1 MSRLVMFSSFFMET
15 KEKVKNQTKQEEEKV
30 LVKDDQDQPEYQEK
44 IMFLVSTTAQG
55 AILFWC
61 ICVLSL
67 GYIKLPT
74 RMFGMD
80 IPDQPRIDSTFA
92 AGLLGNILAGWGISV
107 GANNG
112 NKKKKKEEEGSGAAP
127 SGNGY
132 QTIVIKQPIELITR
146 KPDVIRVD
154 PISGREVK
162 NDGSLG

>member
-1 MSRLVMFSSFFMET
+1 MAEKPSVK
-15 KEKVKNQTKQEEEKV
+15 KEEIKKPEQIIKATQE
-30 LVKDDQDQPEYQEK
+30 DQPEYQEK

-74 RMFGMD
+74 SMFGVE

-107 GANNG
+107 GSNNG
-112 NKKKKKEEEGSGAAP
+112 SKKKKREDEQMAV
-127 SGNGY
+127 GNTAGQ
-132 QTIVIKQPIELITR
+132 QTIVIKQPIELITKTPIASR
-146 KPDVIRVD
+146 ID
-154 PISGREVK
+154 PITNRPIGD
-162 NDGSLG
+162 DGKLL

>member
-1 MSRLVMFSSFFMET
+1 M
-15 KEKVKNQTKQEEEKV
+15 KEKPIEAPKPIKQVKAVSE
-30 LVKDDQDQPEYQEK
+30 DQPEYQEK

-74 RMFGMD
+74 RMFGLD

-112 NKKKKKEEEGSGAAP
+112 NKKKKKEEQEQQLAA
-127 SGNGY
+127 SNTAG
-132 QTIVIKQPIELITR
+132 QQVIVIKQPIELIT
-146 KPDVIRVD
+146 KTPTATRVD
-154 PISGREVK
+154 PITNKTVGP
-162 NDGSLG
+162 DGKLQ

>member
-1 MSRLVMFSSFFMET
+1 M
-15 KEKVKNQTKQEEEKV
+15 KEKPTEEPKKIKPISE
-30 LVKDDQDQPEYQEK
+30 DQPEYQEK

-74 RMFGMD
+74 KMFGVE

-112 NKKKKKEEEGSGAAP
+112 NKKKKKEEEQLAV
-127 SGNGY
+127 GNTAGQ
-132 QTIVIKQPIELITR
+132 QTIVIKQPIELIT
-146 KPDVIRVD
+146 KAPTASRVD
-154 PISGREVK
+154 PITGKDVDPVTGK
-162 NDGSLG
+162 LQ

>member
-1 MSRLVMFSSFFMET
+1 MAEPKPPAKT
-15 KEKVKNQTKQEEEKV
+15 QEKKPEAKAVVKQIQE
-30 LVKDDQDQPEYQEK
+30 DQPEYQEK

-74 RMFGMD
+74 KMFGVE

-107 GANNG
+107 GSNNG
-112 NKKKKKEEEGSGAAP
+112 NKKKKREEEQMAV
-127 SGNGY
+127 GNTAGQ
-132 QTIVIKQPIELITR
+132 QTIVIKQPIELITKTPTANR
-146 KPDVIRVD
+146 ID
-154 PISGREVK
+154 PITNRPVGD
-162 NDGSLG
+162 DGKLL

>member
-1 MSRLVMFSSFFMET
+1 M
-15 KEKVKNQTKQEEEKV
+15 KEKPTEEPKKIKPISE
-30 LVKDDQDQPEYQEK
+30 DQPEYQEK

-74 RMFGMD
+74 KMFGVE

-112 NKKKKKEEEGSGAAP
+112 NKKKKKEEEQFAVANTAGQ
-127 SGNGY
+127 
-132 QTIVIKQPIELITR
+132 QTIVIKQPIELIT
-146 KPDVIRVD
+146 KAPTASRVD
-154 PISGREVK
+154 PITNRPVGD
-162 NDGSLG
+162 DGKLQ

>member
-1 MSRLVMFSSFFMET
+1 M
-15 KEKVKNQTKQEEEKV
+15 KEKPIEEPKPIKQVKAVSE
-30 LVKDDQDQPEYQEK
+30 DQPEYQEK

-74 RMFGMD
+74 RMFGLD

-112 NKKKKKEEEGSGAAP
+112 NKKKKKEEEQLAI
-127 SGNGY
+127 GNTAGQ
-132 QTIVIKQPIELITR
+132 QTIVIKQPIELITKAPTATR
-146 KPDVIRVD
+146 ID
-154 PISGREVK
+154 PITNRPIGE
-162 NDGSLG
+162 DGKLS

>member
-1 MSRLVMFSSFFMET
+1 M
-15 KEKVKNQTKQEEEKV
+15 KEKPTEEPK
-30 LVKDDQDQPEYQEK
+30 KIKPIDDDQPEYQEK

-74 RMFGMD
+74 KMFGVE

-112 NKKKKKEEEGSGAAP
+112 NKKKKKEEQQLAV
-127 SGNGY
+127 GNTAGQ
-132 QTIVIKQPIELITR
+132 QTIVIKQPIELITKTPTASR
-146 KPDVIRVD
+146 ID
-154 PISGREVK
+154 PITGKDIDPVTGK
-162 NDGSLG
+162 LQ